1 VLVLGL
7 QGSPRRKGNTATLLS
22 AFLQEAER
30 LGARTETIDVA
41 RDRILPC
48 KEYVVCEKKGVCP
61 IDDDMKLRGYSLL
74 RAADVIVAATPIFF
88 YNCTAQLKALVD
100 RSQTL
105 WARRYRLKLSDPNA
119 KWRRG
124 FVLSVAAT
132 HGKQL
137 FEGLHL
143 TMQYFFDAVSAEYH
157 GSLTYRG
164 IEHAGDMAR
173 HPTYTKDLTVAVEDL
188 LAPYLNRHRMLFVS
202 PNGAGRSQM
211 AAAFARIAAGDRID
225 ARCAGLG
232 PAAKVLPAAAA
243 AMRKKGIDLGFLRPQ
258 PLAQAIDEDTPPETV
273 VIFGGVEGLPPF
285 EGARIESW
293 DLPSADPEDA
303 DAWQNLAKAIE
314 QRVNTLIE

>member
-48 KEYVVCEKKGVCP
+48 KEYVVCEKKGFCP

-100 RSQTL
+100 RCQTL
-105 WARRYRLKLSDPNA
+105 WARRYRLKLADPNA

-202 PNGAGRSQM
+202 ASGAGRSQM
-211 AAAFARIAAGDRID
+211 AAAFARIAAGDRIE

-258 PLAQAIDEDTPPETV
+258 PLAPAVETWTPETV
-273 VIFGGVEGLPPF
+273 ITIGGVEGLSPF

-293 DLPSADPEDA
+293 DLPSPDPEDA